1 MALRRRRT
9 TGLRSPH
16 PSWEGLTTDGWAG
29 LTTDGWAGLSASS
42 DASYAVTYTYDPAG
56 NRTLRIDSG
65 VRTTYAYDAGDRLL
79 SGHGPAG
86 TVTYTYD
93 ADGHR
98 TVKDDPSAGPTYYG
112 WDARG
117 RMASAE
123 PPAGEVV
130 FSYDAAGRR
139 VEKAT
144 PSETVRF
151 VRDLE
156 RVLLETDA
164 DWATTRGYTAAD
176 EGYGNL
182 VSEHGPPADF
192 PCNPPLPRR

>member
-1 MALRRRRT
+1 M
-9 TGLRSPH
+9 
-16 PSWEGLTTDGWAG
+16 TTDGWAG
-29 LTTDGWAGLSASS
+29 LPVSPTGT
-42 DASYAVTYTYDPAG
+42 AG
-56 NRTLRIDSG
+56 NRVLRIDSG
-65 VRTTYAYDAGDRLL
+65 ARTTYAYDATDRLL
-79 SGHGPAG
+79 SEHGPAG
-86 TVTYTYD
+86 TVTYSND

-117 RMASAE
+117 RLASAE

-139 VEKAT
+139 VEKTT

-151 VRDLE
+151 VHDLE

-164 DWATTRGYTAAD
+164 DGATTRGYTAD

-182 VSEHGPPADF
+182 VSEHGPDGGRQYLFDATGSTAALADPTCPVF
-192 PCNPPLPRR
+192 HRCPVTAMGVP